1 MKTRYFAAHLL
12 AVALLAGSGLSVAA
26 EPAGS
31 AMRDPSMMRSHMAM
45 GHHMMGASGMNA
57 GPMMM
62 MGHLPPG
69 NEKLELQM
77 HGEMMKAMGDI
88 MLKYA
93 DRIQTPPSK

>member
-1 MKTRYFAAHLL
+1 MKTRYFAAPLL
-12 AVALLAGSGLSVAA
+12 AVALLTGSGLSVAA
-26 EPAGS
+26 EPDSS
-31 AMRDPSMMRSHMAM
+31 AMHAPSMMGGHMMM
-45 GHHMMGASGMNA
+45 GNHMMGGAGMNA
-57 GPMMM
+57 DPMMT

-93 DRIQTPPSK
+93 DRIPAAPAK

>member
-1 MKTRYFAAHLL
+1 MKTRYFAVPLV
-12 AVALLAGSGLSVAA
+12 AVALLAGSGLGIAA

-31 AMRDPSMMRSHMAM
+31 AMQDPSTTSHHMAM
-45 GHHMMGASGMNA
+45 DHQMMHGSGMNA
-57 GPMMM
+57 SPMMM
-62 MGHLPPG
+62 AHLPPG

-93 DRIQTPPSK
+93 DKLPATPAK